1 MNDDIYIFPAV
12 KKAASILAVASGWLL
27 ILIPVLSLMEIILA
41 MWGLIE
47 GAIFIGIS
55 TQFLFYLL
63 LSFLGIFVFWGHN
76 VLLADRGVEVSRWIC
91 FISLPFILLTPITTV
106 YTLITRDALL
116 EIQVLFPYSLC
127 IILLQ
132 TALFNLPKMAAISPA
147 LRWRI
152 ALFPFMLM
160 GIAITDFP
168 GMLPIALLF
177 KIAAAA
183 LVTGPLFRLASFIPR
198 IISMPEKAKKPTV
211 NE

>member
-12 KKAASILAVASGWLL
+12 KKAASILAAASGWLL
-27 ILIPVLSLMEIILA
+27 ILVPGLSLMEIILA
-41 MWGLIE
+41 LGGFVE
-47 GAIFIGIS
+47 GAIFIGTS
-55 TQFLFYLL
+55 AQFLFYLL
-63 LSFLGIFVFWGHN
+63 LSFLGMFVLWGHN
-76 VLLADRGVEVSRWIC
+76 VLLADKGIDISRWIC
-91 FISLPFILLTPITTV
+91 FISLPFILLIPITQAYTV
-106 YTLITRDALL
+106 VTK
-116 EIQVLFPYSLC
+116 EW
-127 IILLQ
+127 LLQ
-132 TALFNLPKMAAISPA
+132 NQDVYPYILCVVLLQAALFNLPKMAALSSA

-152 ALFPFMLM
+152 ALFAFMLM

-198 IISMPEKAKKPTV
+198 IISMPEKAKRPTV